1 MNNLPFYIPIT
12 FILITLVTLAF
23 LYFATNKSKTVLII
37 CLVWLIFQALLGN
50 NEFYLI
56 TDTIPP
62 RFLVLLLPP
71 LVTIILLFTL
81 KKGQLFLDKMNV
93 PILTLLHVVRV
104 PVEIVLFWLFIHQM
118 VPELMNFEGRNFDI
132 ISGITASI
140 IFYFGYYRKRLNPKI
155 ILLWNFLCIGLLL
168 NIVIHAVLSAPFPF
182 QQLAFE
188 QPNIA
193 VLYFPFNWLPAF
205 VVPVVLFS
213 HLVCIR
219 QLLTAKRSITP
230 LKNNLT

>member
-1 MNNLPFYIPIT
+1 MNYLPFYISIT

-37 CLVWLIFQALLGN
+37 CLVWLILQAILGN
-50 NEFYLI
+50 NEFYLV

-71 LVTIILLFTL
+71 FLTIILLFSL
-81 KKGQLFLDKMNV
+81 KKGKLFLDKLNT
-93 PILTLLHVVRV
+93 PILTLLHVVRI
-104 PVEIVLFWLFIHQM
+104 PVEIVLFWLFIHKM
-118 VPELMNFEGRNFDI
+118 VPELMTFEGRNFDI
-132 ISGITASI
+132 ISGISAPF

-155 ILLWNFLCIGLLL
+155 ILVWNFLCIGLLL
-168 NIVIHAVLSAPFPF
+168 NIVIHAILSAPFPF
-182 QQLAFE
+182 QQLAFD

-219 QLLTAKRSITP
+219 QFMKKSI
-230 LKNNLT
+230 L

>member
-1 MNNLPFYIPIT
+1 MNYLPFYISIT
-12 FILITLVTLAF
+12 FILITLVTLTF

-37 CLVWLIFQALLGN
+37 CLAWLILQAILGN
-50 NEFYLI
+50 NEFYLV

-71 LVTIILLFTL
+71 FLTIILLFSL
-81 KKGQLFLDKMNV
+81 KKGKLFLDKLNT
-93 PILTLLHVVRV
+93 PILTLLHVVRI
-104 PVEIVLFWLFIHQM
+104 PVEFVLFWLFIHKM
-118 VPELMNFEGRNFDI
+118 VPELMTFEGRNFDI
-132 ISGITASI
+132 ISGISAPF

-155 ILLWNFLCIGLLL
+155 IFVWNFLCIGLLL
-168 NIVIHAVLSAPFPF
+168 NIVIHAILSAPFPF
-182 QQLAFE
+182 QQLAFD

-219 QLLTAKRSITP
+219 QIMKKPLL
-230 LKNNLT
+230 